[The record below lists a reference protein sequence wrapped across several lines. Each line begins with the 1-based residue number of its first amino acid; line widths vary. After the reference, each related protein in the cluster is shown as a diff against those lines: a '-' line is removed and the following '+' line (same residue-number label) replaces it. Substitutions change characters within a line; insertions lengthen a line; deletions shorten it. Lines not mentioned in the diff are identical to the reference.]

1 MTRLFQFFRRF
12 TAKQAQPWLKNM
24 AYGLLG
30 LPLAMAALPVY
41 VQIPNFYST
50 QLGLDL
56 ATMGWVLFLAR
67 LIDTA
72 QDPILGYKIDTLAGK
87 WSAWLWCGALILA
100 LAFAGLWLPPFAPSQ
115 QLGLT
120 LWLALMLIVA
130 YTAHSMLN
138 IAYLTWGAL
147 IEVGHQN
154 SKANLLGV
162 AAWREGAG
170 LIGVIAAS
178 LMPTLIMKAKPEHQ
192 PTYLLNYSLG
202 FGCLLILAVWILLRF
217 ATPVRAVSV
226 SKPNF
231 NIRSSWQEMKQTVQ
245 NNRAFRQLLLPYFL
259 NAVSVAIP
267 STLALFFINDR
278 LQASNQAG
286 AFFASYFLAAAI
298 GLPFWVSVAKKIGT
312 LSAWRWGM
320 LLAIL
325 AFCGAVTLGAG
336 DVTAYFVVC
345 VAAGFALGAD
355 LALPPVL
362 LADAIQTTST
372 PASYFGLWTLLGK
385 LALAISGL
393 ALPLLALLGY
403 QPGLPSDW
411 VLPWVYAGVPC
422 AIKLMAWFLLKC
434 LSTESR

>member
-1 MTRLFQFFRRF
+1 MTRLFQFFRHF
-12 TAKQAQPWLKNM
+12 TVKQAQPWLKNM

-56 ATMGWVLFLAR
+56 ATTGWILFLAR
-67 LIDTA
+67 LVDTG

-87 WSAWLWCGALILA
+87 WTTWLWCGAFILA
-100 LAFAGLWLPPFAPSQ
+100 LAFCGLWLPPFVAGQ
-115 QLGLT
+115 QVGLA
-120 LWLALMLIVA
+120 LWLAAMLIVA

-147 IEVGHQN
+147 IEVDHQN

-170 LIGVIAAS
+170 LLGVIAAS

-202 FGCLLILAVWILLRF
+202 FAFLLVLAVWVLLRF

-226 SKPNF
+226 AKPNF

-267 STLALFFINDR
+267 STLALFFISDR

-320 LLAIL
+320 ILAIL

-336 DVTAYFVVC
+336 DETAYFVVC

-385 LALAISGL
+385 LALAMSGL

-403 QPGLPSDW
+403 QPGLPSGW

-422 AIKLMAWFLLKC
+422 GIKLMAWFLLKR
-434 LSTESR
+434 LPTEPR